1 MRGGGK
7 GCCRIP
13 RAVAF
18 AALATCAPAAD
29 VLAQP
34 TYPSRSVRI
43 IIPTAPGG
51 GNDLVGRMLAQ
62 GLSDRFGVPVVP
74 ENRTG
79 AGTIIGN
86 DIVAKA
92 KPDGYTLLMAAG
104 ALAVTPA
111 MHRKMPYDAAKD
123 FAPITQAASVAT
135 LIAIHPSVPAR
146 STREMIALARTRP
159 GEFLFGSAGHG
170 TQPHLSMELFAH
182 MAKIRMVHVA
192 YKGTT
197 PALTDLLAGQIAIMA
212 GNMPQLV
219 PFVRTKR
226 LRALGVTTPQ
236 RSSAEPNIPT
246 IAETGLPGYESVQWY
261 GFFAPAHTPREII
274 DRLNRESVAILQL
287 PQNRDR
293 LAADGADVVGSAP
306 DAFAAFYQ
314 AVLAKWARVVKDAGI
329 KAE

>member
-1 MRGGGK
+1 
-7 GCCRIP
+7 
-13 RAVAF
+13 
-18 AALATCAPAAD
+18 
-29 VLAQP
+29 
-34 TYPSRSVRI
+34 
-43 IIPTAPGG
+43 
-51 GNDLVGRMLAQ
+51 
-62 GLSDRFGVPVVP
+62 
-74 ENRTG
+74 
-79 AGTIIGN
+79 
-86 DIVAKA
+86 
-92 KPDGYTLLMAAG
+92 
-104 ALAVTPA
+104 
-111 MHRKMPYDAAKD
+111 
-123 FAPITQAASVAT
+123 
-135 LIAIHPSVPAR
+135 
-146 STREMIALARTRP
+146 MIALARTRP

-261 GFFAPAHTPREII
+261 GFFAPANTPREII

-293 LAADGADVVGSAP
+293 LAADGAEVVGSAP
-306 DAFAAFYQ
+306 DAFATFYQ
-314 AVLAKWARVVKDAGI
+314 AELAKWARVVKDAGI